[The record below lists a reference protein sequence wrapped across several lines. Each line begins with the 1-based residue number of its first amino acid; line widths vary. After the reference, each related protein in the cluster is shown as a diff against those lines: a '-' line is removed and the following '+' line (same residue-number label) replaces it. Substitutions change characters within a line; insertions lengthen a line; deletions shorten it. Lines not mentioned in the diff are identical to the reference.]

1 MRNFVI
7 SFVELC
13 LYGCSPTI
21 LGHKITFA
29 KHVDGA
35 FYGECGEKIDQ
46 KIIYK
51 FKDGII
57 RKIFYEDKEEFAY
70 YDEIVI
76 PIQSCEG
83 EWCKIYY
90 PCGERGYFVKKDE
103 IEKWQWQ

>member
-7 SFVELC
+7 SFVALC

-29 KHVDGA
+29 KHVDGT

-51 FKDGII
+51 FKDGVI

-70 YDEIVI
+70 YDEMVI
-76 PIQSCEG
+76 PIQSCKG

-90 PCGERGYFVKKDE
+90 PCGQKEYFVKKDD
-103 IEKWQWQ
+103 IEKWRWQ

>member
-7 SFVELC
+7 SFVALC

-29 KHVDGA
+29 KHEDGA

-51 FKDGII
+51 FKDAVI

-83 EWCKIYY
+83 KWCKIYY